1 MEKMLKK
8 EELEKRIRKE
18 DLLIVLKK
26 PKKKTPKSSKLWDS
40 FHQVFHN
47 STLQEY
53 ISCDTCKMLLKHRSA
68 DGTSIMSI

>member
-18 DLLIVLKK
+18 DPLIVLKK
-26 PKKKTPKSSKLWDS
+26 PKKTPKSSKLWDS

-47 STLQEY
+47 GTLQEY
-53 ISCDTCKMLLKHRSA
+53 ISCDACKMLLKHRSA
-68 DGTSIMSI
+68 DGTGIMSI

>member
-18 DLLIVLKK
+18 DPLIVLKK
-26 PKKKTPKSSKLWDS
+26 PKKTTKSSKLWDS

-47 STLQEY
+47 GTLQEY
-53 ISCDTCKMLLKHRSA
+53 ISYDACKMLLKHRSA
-68 DGTSIMSI
+68 DGTGIMSI